1 LKLEQQL
8 KALALRN
15 QQVLQDCLTH
25 QDSIHP
31 PLQQAML
38 YSLLN
43 GGKRIRPVLVY
54 LACDFCGGSPEQADL
69 PAAAIEMVHS
79 YSLVH
84 DDLPAMDND
93 ELRRGKPTCH
103 IAFDEATAILAG
115 DALLTS
121 AFELLSQPGERYQ
134 PAQQLAMIQCLSR
147 AAGEHGMVQGQAFD
161 LSHVGKP
168 LTVEALQQMH
178 ALKTGALIT
187 AALELGALAANC
199 GNSDQLNALRQFG
212 QHIGLAFQVK
222 DDLLDIEADTVTL
235 GKPCGSDQARN
246 KPTYPSLLG
255 LAPCKALLQQ
265 LLHQAEDALK
275 PFGDRAR
282 PLLQLADYIVRRSY

>member
-1 LKLEQQL
+1 MKLEQKLQT
-8 KALALRN
+8 LASRN
-15 QQVLQDCLTH
+15 QQVLQDYLTD

-43 GGKRIRPVLVY
+43 GGKRIRPILVY
-54 LACDFCGGSPEQADL
+54 LACEFCGGSSEQADL
-69 PAAAIEMVHS
+69 PAASIEMVHS

-121 AFELLSQPGERYQ
+121 AFELLSQPGDRYQ

-147 AAGEHGMVQGQAFD
+147 AAGERGMVQGQAFD

-168 LTVEALQQMH
+168 LSLEALQQMH

-187 AALELGALAANC
+187 AALELGALAA
-199 GNSDQLNALRQFG
+199 SSTQSEKLNALKAFG
-212 QHIGLAFQVK
+212 QYIGLAFQVK
-222 DDLLDIEADTVTL
+222 DDLLDIEADTATL
-235 GKPCGSDQARN
+235 GKPAALTRHATNLPIQRCLGWSPA
-246 KPTYPSLLG
+246 KPCCSS
-255 LAPCKALLQQ
+255 CCSRQ
-265 LLHQAEDALK
+265 
-275 PFGDRAR
+275 R
-282 PLLQLADYIVRRSY
+282 PY